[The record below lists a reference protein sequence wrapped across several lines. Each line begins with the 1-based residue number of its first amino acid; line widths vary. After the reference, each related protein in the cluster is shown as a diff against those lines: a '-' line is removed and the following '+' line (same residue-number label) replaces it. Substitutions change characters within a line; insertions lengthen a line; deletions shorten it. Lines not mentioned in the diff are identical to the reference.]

1 LADKPTHNFG
11 QGADDFGMRMW
22 GGGVGDREAAC
33 GKVNHSRWP
42 DGFVVVVIALQMI
55 ALPVTGICSD

>member
-1 LADKPTHNFG
+1 
-11 QGADDFGMRMW
+11 
-22 GGGVGDREAAC
+22 
-33 GKVNHSRWP
+33 VNHSRWP